1 MEDSSDGRVRAI
13 DNDDDKTTS
22 FDQLFTPVVSKRG
35 CAMVHLK
42 LHWLR
47 L

>member
-13 DNDDDKTTS
+13 ENDDKTTS
-22 FDQLFTPVVSKRG
+22 YDQLFTPVVSKRG

-42 LHWLR
+42 LHWLT